1 MLASS
6 QSTPMPRSPL
16 PVGGRQLHREP
27 PAPTKWHREAGTA
40 NCWFA
45 QPALPDPERGRVD
58 QRRSLRSR
66 KDSAAPRCL
75 ATLWH
80 ILVSVARR
88 FLTGWVATISPRIR
102 QPGSGGRA
110 ELGRANMRGSGTCPT
125 AARQRIALLPSSPS
139 LAVVSKRNS
148 RDSSS
153 RLTSSA
159 GDQLSPVQVSTLG

>member
-1 MLASS
+1 LRVLS
-6 QSTPMPRSPL
+6 QRQCPGVLCPLEVGSYIANPR
-16 PVGGRQLHREP
+16 HRPNGIAKQEP
-27 PAPTKWHREAGTA
+27 PTVGSLNPLCQIQNAAVWISAGLSDLA
-40 NCWFA
+40 KIQQLLDA
-45 QPALPDPERGRVD
+45 
-58 QRRSLRSR
+58 
-66 KDSAAPRCL
+66 L